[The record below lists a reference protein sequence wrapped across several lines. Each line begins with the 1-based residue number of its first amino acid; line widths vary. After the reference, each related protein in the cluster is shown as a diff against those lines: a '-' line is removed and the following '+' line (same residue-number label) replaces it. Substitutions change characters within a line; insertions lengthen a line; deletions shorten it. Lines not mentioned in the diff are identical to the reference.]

1 LQTIAKS
8 FVVFQVDDCLYIH
21 YIAKK
26 PFMNNFLRNVAFVL
40 LICPTL
46 VFSQQ
51 LTFTPIN
58 FSAEQQVTIIAD
70 VSGTPL
76 AGETKVY
83 MHAGVV
89 TTSTATPMGSDW
101 KFVKGNY
108 GQDDGIGQMMPV
120 SGQPNKWTITLNAT
134 LRSYFNVPV
143 GTNIFYLAMVFR
155 NANGSKKGQDAD
167 IFKSLSVP
175 AYTSVT
181 SPITNDV
188 FVVSGNSISLSGSA
202 SESAASLEILVD
214 AGTGY
219 VSLNTLTNAS
229 TISASYT
236 PASSQTINVKVKA
249 TINNNN
255 VESISSFNIILR
267 GNTIVQALP
276 ANVRDGIN
284 YSSDPTKAT
293 LVLIAP
299 NKSFAYLVGDFTNWA
314 IDNNYLMKQTPDGK
328 RFWFELNG
336 LTSGVEYVFQ
346 YWVDGTIKVG
356 DPLADKVSDPY
367 NDSFIPASLYPNLP
381 INTRTNNGIATV
393 LQTNQTPY
401 NWASTEQS
409 WVAPDKKELVVYELL
424 VRDFLSSHSYN
435 DLTDTLNYLKRLGVN
450 AIELMP
456 IMEFEGNL
464 SWGYNP
470 SYFLAPDKYY
480 GTKAALKKFIEKAH
494 QKGIAVIL
502 DMVLNHAF
510 GQNPMVQMY
519 FDKSANKPKDNPWF
533 NPDAKHPFNVGYDF
547 NHESQY
553 TKDFVDTVCG
563 YWLKEYHFDGFRFDL
578 SKGFTQTNNPTDVG
592 AWGNYDQSR
601 INILTR
607 MANKIWTLKPNAY
620 VILEHFAASSEET
633 VLAANGMLLWGNMT
647 GAYADA
653 LEGNSSAGIEQAA
666 RNSHINYMESHDEER
681 LMVGL
686 TKSGLS
692 SSFYNVKDL
701 PVALNRAKMGAAFFY
716 TVPGPK
722 MLWQFGELGYDKS
735 INLCG
740 NGTEN
745 GGCRTDNKP
754 LPWGSGSLNYYTNDD
769 RQRVFKTFAG
779 INKLI
784 ASNKDAFKKGSF
796 TFTSVGDFRQINI
809 KHSTLEIAIIG
820 NFITNYR
827 EVSGVFSKTGTWFD
841 YFGNT
846 SIIVTDVN
854 QPIILAPGEFH
865 IYTSVQQQSPGVGLV
880 DFLVTGLEPNS
891 ENRGLTIFPN
901 PTNKGLVTV
910 HLDNWPA
917 GKVIFRFIDL
927 TGRELNKFNYENLS
941 QDVTLEHKLT
951 PGIYLL
957 DVSQESGSLK
967 KFAKIIVE

>member
-1 LQTIAKS
+1 MRL
-8 FVVFQVDDCLYIH
+8 F
-21 YIAKK
+21 
-26 PFMNNFLRNVAFVL
+26 FLGLF
-40 LICPTL
+40 L
-46 VFSQQ
+46 VFSVSTTAQQ
-51 LTFTPIN
+51 VTLSP
-58 FSAEQQVTIIAD
+58 SSPSGEQQVIVTID
-70 VSGTPL
+70 VTGTPL

-89 TTSTATPMGSDW
+89 TTSTTTPVGSDW

-108 GQDDGIGQMMPV
+108 GQDDGIGQMTAV
-120 SGQPNKWTITLNAT
+120 SGQPNKWTITLSPT
-134 LRSYFNVPV
+134 LRGYFNVPV

-167 IFKSLSVP
+167 IFRAMSVP
-175 AYTSVT
+175 AYTSIT
-181 SPITNDV
+181 APTTNDV
-188 FVVSGNSISLSGSA
+188 FVVSGNSINLSGSA
-202 SESAASLEILVD
+202 SELATSLEILVD
-214 AGTGY
+214 SGSGY
-219 VSLNTLTNAS
+219 VSLNTLPDAL

-236 PASSQTINVKVKA
+236 PSSSLTINVKVKA
-249 TINNNN
+249 IINSTN

-267 GNTIVQALP
+267 GNTIVQPLP
-276 ANVRDGIN
+276 SNVRDGIN

-293 LVLIAP
+293 LVLVAP
-299 NKSFAYLVGDFTNWA
+299 NKSFVYLVGDFTNWA
-314 IDNNYLMKQTPDGK
+314 INNNYLMKQTPDGK
-328 RFWFELNG
+328 RFWFELTG

-381 INTRTNNGIATV
+381 LNTRTNNGIATV
-393 LQTNQTPY
+393 LQTNQTPF

-424 VRDFLSSHSYN
+424 IRDFLGSHSYN
-435 DLTDTLNYLKRLGVN
+435 DLADTLNYLKRLGVN

-480 GTKAALKKFIEKAH
+480 GTKSALKKFIEKAH

-519 FDKSANKPKDNPWF
+519 FDKTTNKPKNNPWF

-547 NHESQY
+547 NHEGQY
-553 TKDFVDTVCG
+553 TKDFVDTVCS

-601 INILTR
+601 INTLTR
-607 MANKIWTLKPNAY
+607 MANKIWTVKPNAY

-647 GAYADA
+647 GEYADA
-653 LEGNSSAGIEQAA
+653 LKGNSSAGLERSS
-666 RNSHINYMESHDEER
+666 RNSHVNYMESHDEER
-681 LMVGL
+681 LLIGL
-686 TKSGLS
+686 ARGGLS
-692 SSFYNVKDL
+692 SDFYNIKDL
-701 PVALNRAKMGAAFFY
+701 PTSLNRLKMGAAFFY

-735 INLCG
+735 INFCG
-740 NGTEN
+740 NGTES

-754 LPWGSGSLNYYTNDD
+754 LPWGTGSLNYYTNAD
-769 RQRVFKTFAG
+769 RQRVYKTIAG

-784 ASNKDAFKKGSF
+784 ASNKDVFKKGSF

-809 KHSTLEIAIIG
+809 KHSNMDVAIVG

-841 YFGNT
+841 YFGNS
-846 SIIVTDVN
+846 SISVTDVN
-854 QPIILAPGEFH
+854 QPVVLAPGEFH
-865 IYTSVQQQSPGVGLV
+865 IYTTVQQPSPGVGLV
-880 DFLVTGLEPNS
+880 DFLVTGLESSS
-891 ENRGLTIFPN
+891 ENQGITVYPN
-901 PTNKGLVTV
+901 PTKKGIFTI
-910 HLDNWPA
+910 HMDKWPT
-917 GKVIFRFIDL
+917 GKVRFKLMDI
-927 TGRELNKFNYENLS
+927 TGRQLSDVSYENRSEDLVLEHALGSGVYFLSIS
-941 QDVTLEHKLT
+941 QDSTQTRRYVK
-951 PGIYLL
+951 
-957 DVSQESGSLK
+957 V
-967 KFAKIIVE
+967 IVE